1 MAIASAVLTAF
12 AVQDDGS
19 YQSSEAHAHLFE
31 DWHPQLKGAKLKTAD
46 TFVLDTDRREGRA
59 HITCKPRHGATV
71 QPNKQRQRRA
81 LNDIKQ
87 LNDAGIAA
95 LRREHRGGTGL
106 LSKTCIVWRVVRRC
120 TGTTLCDASSTARR
134 GCHCAVTVEYSA
146 TVEDVHKQRVCIK
159 LAGIQAAT
167 AASLH
172 SVSKQWD
179 PAQLQAQHVAQFPI
193 HCERVKRAAE
203 NIHGLQT
210 QLVGSEQRLA
220 TEDDDS
226 EYNDYND
233 ADCTVADWRAE
244 TQAAN
249 PNCAHPLRR
258 VDLDRRGSFVMQ
270 RACRAFNRRPVWWK
284 DHRSESE
291 LYLDTPSTVLRYAYR
306 HSSSEMGCTRLVRP

>member
-146 TVEDVHKQRVCIK
+146 TVEDVH
-159 LAGIQAAT
+159 
-167 AASLH
+167 
-172 SVSKQWD
+172 
-179 PAQLQAQHVAQFPI
+179 
-193 HCERVKRAAE
+193 
-203 NIHGLQT
+203 
-210 QLVGSEQRLA
+210 EQREWVLVHVVPTWLPSRILPAIHLA
-220 TEDDDS
+220 VALAPS
-226 EYNDYND
+226 AD
-233 ADCTVADWRAE
+233 AARTKA
-244 TQAAN
+244 
-249 PNCAHPLRR
+249 L
-258 VDLDRRGSFVMQ
+258 RGSSTTLTTF
-270 RACRAFNRRPVWWK
+270 
-284 DHRSESE
+284 
-291 LYLDTPSTVLRYAYR
+291 PS
-306 HSSSEMGCTRLVRP
+306 SMSRLIVSMT

>member
-95 LRREHRGGTGL
+95 LLREHRGVTGL

-146 TVEDVHKQRVCIK
+146 TVEDWSR
-159 LAGIQAAT
+159 
-167 AASLH
+167 
-172 SVSKQWD
+172 
-179 PAQLQAQHVAQFPI
+179 
-193 HCERVKRAAE
+193 
-203 NIHGLQT
+203 
-210 QLVGSEQRLA
+210 
-220 TEDDDS
+220 
-226 EYNDYND
+226 
-233 ADCTVADWRAE
+233 
-244 TQAAN
+244 
-249 PNCAHPLRR
+249 
-258 VDLDRRGSFVMQ
+258 
-270 RACRAFNRRPVWWK
+270 
-284 DHRSESE
+284 
-291 LYLDTPSTVLRYAYR
+291 
-306 HSSSEMGCTRLVRP
+306 

>member
-146 TVEDVHKQRVCIK
+146 TVEDVHEQRVCIK
-159 LAGIQAAT
+159 LAGIQVAT

-244 TQAAN
+244 TQAAKR
-249 PNCAHPLRR
+249 L
-258 VDLDRRGSFVMQ
+258 
-270 RACRAFNRRPVWWK
+270 
-284 DHRSESE
+284 RSEIGEAQREFREAQRDVRTTLSSSQR
-291 LYLDTPSTVLRYAYR
+291 TRQYR
-306 HSSSEMGCTRLVRP
+306 HH